1 MESLQEEL
9 TERELD
15 VINAIKTGAI
25 TDAEI
30 ANALKISV
38 NTVVTHMQKLYQK
51 LGIYGGQK
59 RATLVYKILSATTAE
74 IMKECLSM
82 GIIL

>member
-30 ANALKISV
+30 ANTLKISV

-59 RATLVYKILSATTAE
+59 RATLVWE
-74 IMKECLSM
+74 VMK
-82 GIIL
+82 